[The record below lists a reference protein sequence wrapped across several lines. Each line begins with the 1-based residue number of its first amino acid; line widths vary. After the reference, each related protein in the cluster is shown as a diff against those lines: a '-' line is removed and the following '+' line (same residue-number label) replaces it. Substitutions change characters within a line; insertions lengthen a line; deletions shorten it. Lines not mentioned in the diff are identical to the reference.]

1 MNLFKLSYKNILSK
15 PLNAFLSL
23 VLLALSAGLIS
34 MSLHLQENFAERT
47 QKNTGGIDMVVGAKG
62 SPLQLILSSV
72 LHIDNP
78 TGNINYAEAQKI
90 GKHPL
95 VERAIPISYGDNYKG
110 YRIVGTT
117 PEFIKLYE
125 ATINEGKLFENV
137 LEVVLGANV
146 AAVTGVQINDE
157 IIGSHGLI
165 EDAIEAHDDHKLR
178 VVGIF
183 GATNSVLDNLII
195 TPLETV
201 WAVHDDHDHAH
212 EDEHDTHTHHHEH
225 VDDHQHHNHDDAHH
239 HHDHA
244 DHHHDHDEEAS
255 GHHLDHEDET
265 REITAL
271 LVKFRSPMGFMQ
283 LPRNINTDT
292 NMQAALIR
300 YEMERLYNFTGIGV
314 KIIRVIAIVIL
325 IISVFSIFI
334 SLYRIVR
341 DRRYE
346 LALMR
351 VYGASR
357 SQIITVVFIEGLI
370 IGVLGFILGILMSR
384 LGIFVLYKYL
394 DTEFKFTL
402 SGQFFNLFEI
412 YILLAIL
419 ALLVIA
425 AAFAVIPLFKLNVS
439 KILTNEK

>member
-15 PLNAFLSL
+15 PLNSFLSL
-23 VLLALSAGLIS
+23 ALLALSAGLIS
-34 MSLHLQENFAERT
+34 MSLHIQDNFAERT

-78 TGNINYAEAQKI
+78 TGNINYQEALKI
-90 GKHPL
+90 SSNPL

-117 PEFIKLYE
+117 PDFFELYE
-125 ATINEGKLFENV
+125 ATVDRGKLFENV

-146 AAVTGVQINDE
+146 AATTGLQINDE
-157 IIGSHGLI
+157 IVGSHGLI
-165 EDAIEAHDDHKLR
+165 EDAIEAHDEHKME
-178 VVGIF
+178 VVGIL
-183 GATNSVLDNLII
+183 AITNSVLDNLIV
-195 TPLETV
+195 TPLESV
-201 WAVHDDHDHAH
+201 WKVHEYHDHAH
-212 EDEHDTHTHHHEH
+212 EDGPDTH
-225 VDDHQHHNHDDAHH
+225 AH
-239 HHDHA
+239 HHDHDDVYHHHDHT
-244 DHHHDHDEEAS
+244 DHHHDHEEEEAS
-255 GHHLDHEDET
+255 GNHLDHEDET
-265 REITAL
+265 KEITAL

-283 LPRNINTDT
+283 LPRNINSDT
-292 NMQAALIR
+292 HMQAALTR

-314 KIIRVIAIVIL
+314 KIIQAIAIAIL

-351 VYGASR
+351 VYGANR
-357 SQIITVVFIEGLI
+357 LQIVTVVFIEGFI
-370 IGVLGFILGILMSR
+370 IGILGFILGILLSR
-384 LGIFVLYKYL
+384 LGIFTLYNYL
-394 DTEFKFTL
+394 DTEFKYTL
-402 SGQFFNLFEI
+402 SGSFFNLSEI

-419 ALLVIA
+419 VLLILA
-425 AAFAVIPLFKLNVS
+425 AAFAVIPLFKMNVS